1 MELVDWMQRY
11 TNKVDS
17 ISSPVVLYSINITL
31 YSPVFLDL
39 RYLYLSNHGGKASGG
54 ELHAACVHYS
64 RAPFAMCSFFA
75 LAIQRYIPLVG
86 DALIL
91 LLRPIL
97 ETLARTPLA
106 RGL

>member
-11 TNKVDS
+11 TNKVNS

-54 ELHAACVHYS
+54 DSMLSVYTILVLLLLCVHFS
-64 RAPFAMCSFFA
+64 R
-75 LAIQRYIPLVG
+75 
-86 DALIL
+86 
-91 LLRPIL
+91 
-97 ETLARTPLA
+97 
-106 RGL
+106 